1 MLLALALALLLGAQ
15 AQYDVVIAGG
25 RVIDP
30 ESRLDAVRWV
40 GIRGGKVAAISTTAL
55 RGTTVLDAKGLVVT
69 PGFIDLHA
77 HGQSDESY
85 RLFAMDGV
93 TTALE
98 LEVGTHDVPAW
109 YSAREGKS
117 LLNFGVSSSHLQ
129 SRARVF
135 NDPGQF
141 LPTGEGANSV
151 ATPEQI
157 AQIAERVKAGLRQGG
172 LGVGTGLQYT
182 PGASKW
188 EVLEMFRVAA
198 AAKAPVFVHTRS
210 WGTTDPGSS
219 VESFMEVIG
228 AAAITGAPLHIVHL
242 NSMSLAQ
249 TPMTL
254 RMVEEARSHGVD
266 VTTEAYPYSA
276 GMTLIES
283 ALFDRFENVP
293 DSMYQKIMWVATG
306 ERLTRETFQKYRKE
320 GGGGILFL
328 NTPEMEA
335 MAINSPLTAIA
346 SDGGINDG
354 KGHPRSSGTYA
365 RVLGHYVREAKSLTL
380 NEAIRKMA
388 LLPAQRLEKVA
399 PTFRNKGRIKMGA
412 DADIAVFDPN
422 TVIDKSTYQ
431 APATPSVG
439 FKFVLVNGVPVV
451 RDGAIVGGTFP
462 GRPARAPVH

>member
-1 MLLALALALLLGAQ
+1 MLLALTLLL

-30 ESRLDAVRWV
+30 ESRTDAVRWV
-40 GIRGGKVAAISTTAL
+40 GIRGGKIAAVSETAL
-55 RGTTVLDAKGLVVT
+55 SGTFVLDAKGLVVA
-69 PGFIDLHA
+69 PGFIDMHA

-85 RLFAMDGV
+85 RLYAMNGV

-98 LEVGTHDVPAW
+98 LEAGTHDVPAW
-109 YSAREGKS
+109 YAARDGKA
-117 LLNFGVSSSHLQ
+117 LLNYGISISHIQ

-141 LPTGEGANSV
+141 LPTAEGANGV
-151 ATPEQI
+151 ATTEQLAAI
-157 AQIAERVKAGLRQGG
+157 VERVKTGLRQGG
-172 LGVGTGLQYT
+172 LGVGMGLQYT
-182 PGASKW
+182 PGATKW
-188 EVLEMFRVAA
+188 EVLEMFRAAA

-210 WGTTDPGSS
+210 WGTSDPGSS
-219 VESFMEVIG
+219 VESFLEVIS
-228 AAAITGAPLHIVHL
+228 AAAVTGAPLHIVHL
-242 NSMSLAQ
+242 NSMSLSQ

-254 RMVEEARSHGVD
+254 RIVEEARARGLD

-306 ERLTRETFQKYRKE
+306 ERLTRETFQKYRKQ
-320 GGGGILFL
+320 GGGAILFL

-335 MAINSPLTAIA
+335 LAINSPLTAIA
-346 SDGGINDG
+346 SDGGVEQG
-354 KGHPRSSGTYA
+354 KGHPRTSGTYA

-380 NEAIRKMA
+380 NDAIRKMS
-388 LLPAQRLEKVA
+388 LMPAERLEKLA
-399 PTFRNKGRIKMGA
+399 PMFRNKGRIKVGA
-412 DADIAVFDPN
+412 DADIAVFDPA

-431 APATPSVG
+431 SPAAAAVG
-439 FKFVLVNGVPVV
+439 FRFVLVNGVAVV
-451 RDGAIVGGTFP
+451 RDGAIVGGVFP
-462 GRPARAPVH
+462 GRAARAPVQ